1 MEKISIVSTYP
12 SFVRNQRLRFTSF
25 KIILTVFTLIFLLS
39 SSQIFAQAVT
49 QGTAPVVPPTGRFAI
64 DGNLRANIPVVG
76 VGDWLPSAGAGGAV
90 LNATGGA
97 VNTATTFHNTDSYNA
112 GDNVFSGGQKKN
124 DNPNNM
130 TWKAGNPSPAK
141 CDINNFLLHIGEDPT
156 TGDTWI
162 TLAGDREAVTG
173 NSFISLALHQKRLVA
188 NANGT
193 FTSDASNLTGG
204 RSPGDV
210 QVSAEFTGGGSNPN
224 LYLEEWKLLNGK
236 YQWVAFSVLPM
247 PAFGSTNAAA
257 LTAVPYDA
265 FGSDAYPINAFIE
278 VSFNITEIYK
288 NVSTPCVG
296 SISSLF
302 VLTKSSQSPQAD
314 LTDFITPIQL
324 NLDINVGKPTANGAT
339 YCVNQTIQDLTVTGE
354 TGATFNWY
362 TGVDADGKPTGTPT
376 AGSSYTPAV
385 NNTVA
390 GTTSFYVTQV
400 LKGCESQPTKV
411 DVVVNPNATANA
423 GSAPAAQCADAVNGN
438 TFNLNGSGTNGTPS
452 WAVAPGGNPA
462 NLTVQITGGSTYT
475 PSVKV
480 SGGVGS
486 VTLRLTVTS
495 GFTPQCG
502 TPTSDVTV
510 TVNPNATA
518 SAGTAPAAQCYD
530 PVAGNTFNLS
540 GTGTNGNPSWAV
552 APGGNPA
559 NLTVQITD
567 GNTYTPSVNVTG
579 GPGTVTLRLT
589 VSSTTVPA
597 CGNPTSDVS
606 VTVNPLPT
614 ANAGTD
620 PSTQC
625 YNASG
630 NVFNLT
636 GIGLNGTP
644 SWAIAPGGNPANL
657 NVQISGGNTLT
668 PSVTLSGSTS
678 GGTVTLRLTVTS
690 NSTPAC
696 GSATDNVDL
705 TVGPQVGAPDAV
717 MLPVICTDKTFKVQV
732 NSPDAGTTY
741 TATQPL
747 NNNNYSSSF
756 TYDGTNGPV
765 IFTGLTFGDGFV
777 VTASKNGCT
786 SAALNCPVQ
795 SNLLTPLTQAAP
807 TVNASIGQNDQSKV
821 LAYPNPYN
829 DQVRFNL
836 QSAVSGQGSLEL
848 YNMMGQKVATVFSG
862 YIQAGSVQTVHYNV
876 PFGQR
881 SNFVYVFRVNNQRI
895 TGKLINIK
903 R

>member
-1 MEKISIVSTYP
+1 MDKISIVSSYL
-12 SFVRNQRLRFTSF
+12 SSIRNKRLRFARF
-25 KIILTVFTLIFLLS
+25 KIILPVLALILLFN
-39 SSQIFAQAVT
+39 SSQIFGQAVS
-49 QGTAPVVPPTGRFAI
+49 QGTAPVIPPTGKFAI
-64 DGNLRANIPVVG
+64 DGNLRANTPVIG
-76 VGDWLPSAGAGGAV
+76 VGDWLPATGAGGAV
-90 LNATGGA
+90 LDATGIPL
-97 VNTATTFHNTDSYNA
+97 NTLTTFHAIDLYNS
-112 GDNVFSGGQKKN
+112 GDNIFEGGQKKN
-124 DNPNNM
+124 DNPNSM

-141 CDINNFLLHIGEDPT
+141 CDINNLLLHIADDPV

-162 TLAGDREAVTG
+162 TLSGDRESVNG
-173 NSFISLALHQKRLVA
+173 NSFISLALHQKKLVA

-193 FTSDASNLTGG
+193 FTSDASNIFGG

-224 LYLEEWKLLNGK
+224 LYLEEWKLLNGV
-236 YQWVAFSVLPM
+236 YQWVAFSITPM
-247 PAFGSTNAAA
+247 PAFGSTNAAI
-257 LTAVPYDA
+257 LTGVPYDA
-265 FGSDAYPINAFIE
+265 FGSDSYPINAFIE
-278 VSFNITEIYK
+278 VSFNVTEIYK

-296 SISSLF
+296 SIASLF
-302 VLTKSSQSPQAD
+302 VLTKSSQAEKAD
-314 LTDFITPIQL
+314 LTDFMTPLQI

-339 YCVNQTIQDLTVTGE
+339 YCVGQPIQNLTVTGE
-354 TGATFNWY
+354 QGATFNWY
-362 TGVDADGKPTGTPT
+362 TAVDANGKPTGTPT
-376 AGSSYTPAV
+376 TGSTYTPV
-385 NNTVA
+385 VDNTVA
-390 GTTSFYVTQV
+390 GTTSFYVTQL

-411 DVVVNPNATANA
+411 DVVVNANATASA

-438 TFNLNGSGTNGTPS
+438 TFNLTGSGSNGTPS
-452 WAVAPGGNPA
+452 WAVAPAGNPA
-462 NLTVQITGGSTYT
+462 SLTVVITNGSTYT

-480 SGGVGS
+480 TGGVGS

-518 SAGTAPAAQCYD
+518 SAGSAPAAQCYNS
-530 PVAGNTFNLS
+530 ASGSTFNLS
-540 GTGTNGNPSWAV
+540 GSGSNGNPSWAV

-567 GNTYTPSVNVTG
+567 DNTYTPSVNVSG

-589 VSSTTVPA
+589 VTSTTVPA
-597 CGNPTSDVS
+597 CGNPTNNVS

-636 GIGLNGTP
+636 GTGLNGTP
-644 SWAIAPGGNPANL
+644 SWAIAPNGNPGNL
-657 NVQISGGNTLT
+657 NVDISGDGTLT
-668 PSVTLSGSTS
+668 PSVTLSGNTG

-690 NSTPAC
+690 NTTPAC
-696 GSATDNVDL
+696 GNATDDVDL
-705 TVGPQVGAPDAV
+705 IVGPQVGAPDAV
-717 MLPVICTDKTFKVQV
+717 MLTPLCTDKTFKVQV

-756 TYDGTNGPV
+756 SYDGTNGPV
-765 IFTGLTFGDGFV
+765 VFTGLTFGDGFT

-786 SAALNCPVQ
+786 SAALNCPLQ
-795 SNLLTPLTQAAP
+795 TNSLTPLTQAAP
-807 TVNASIGQNDQSKV
+807 TVNASIAQNDQSKV

-829 DQVRFNL
+829 DQVKFNL

-848 YNMMGQKVATVFSG
+848 YNMMGQKVATVYSG
-862 YIQAGSVQTVHYNV
+862 FIQAGSIQTVHYNV

-881 SNFVYVFRVNNQRI
+881 ANFVYVFKVNNQRI
-895 TGKLINIK
+895 TGKLINVK